1 VTYPEET
8 LIDLH
13 LDAAA
18 MVACALASD
27 AEGLLVVGEEN
38 QARLAPLVGTLV
50 ALCAS
55 VLKALPPEQ
64 AEQVLESWRRP

>member
-8 LIDLH
+8 LIDLR

-18 MVACALASD
+18 MVACAVEGD

-38 QARLAPLVGTLV
+38 QGRLAPLVGTLV
-50 ALCAS
+50 ALAAS

-64 AEQVLESWRRP
+64 AQSVLESWRRP